1 MQKWVRGLLAVP
13 GVVGL
18 LALVGFSYQAQS
30 VARDRVLYPPP
41 GDLIDVGGYHLHMR
55 CEGEGSPTIVVES
68 GTGTWSLMWF
78 HLLPELAERS
88 RTCLYDRAGYGW
100 SEASGQ
106 PHTASN
112 SADDLRAVLTQ
123 ADIAPPYVLVGH
135 SYGGWVVRLFH
146 DRYPDDVAGLVLVD
160 SGHHEQWER
169 LPAAFGAAATRQAQV
184 LAIMEW
190 GAPLG
195 IPRLLAPADPYLTA
209 ARQPIYRAAV
219 SLGRSSEAV
228 SSEFEH
234 AVVSSQ
240 QTAHVRDFGHTPLAV
255 ISAEN
260 SLQAFAVLDSD
271 LPFAEG
277 NRVWRELQAE
287 LADLSTNRIHLVS
300 DHGDHYLHATDPD
313 LVLEGLDWVLDT
325 HALDES

>member
-1 MQKWVRGLLAVP
+1 MQKWFRGLLAVL

-18 LALVGFSYQAQS
+18 LALVGVIYQAQS
-30 VARDRVLYPPP
+30 VAHDRALYPPP
-41 GDLIDVGGYHLHMR
+41 GDMIDVGGYHLHMH
-55 CEGEGSPTIVVES
+55 CAGEGSPTIVVES

-123 ADIAPPYVLVGH
+123 AEIAPPYVLVGH

-146 DRYPDDVAGLVLVD
+146 DRYPHEVAGLVLVD

-169 LPAAFGAAATRQAQV
+169 LPAAFGAVADRQAQM
-184 LAIMEW
+184 LTIMEW
-190 GAPLG
+190 VAPLG
-195 IPRLLAPADPYLTA
+195 IPRVLAPADPYLPA
-209 ARQPIYRAAV
+209 ERQPIYRAAMA
-219 SLGRSSEAV
+219 LGRSHEAV
-228 SSEFEH
+228 SSEFAN

-260 SLQAFAVLDSD
+260 SLQAFAVLDPD
-271 LPFAEG
+271 LPFDAG

-287 LADLSTNRIHLVS
+287 LAALSTNSIHLVS

-325 HALDES
+325 YALEEN

>member
-1 MQKWVRGLLAVP
+1 
-13 GVVGL
+13 
-18 LALVGFSYQAQS
+18 
-30 VARDRVLYPPP
+30 
-41 GDLIDVGGYHLHMR
+41 
-55 CEGEGSPTIVVES
+55 
-68 GTGTWSLMWF
+68 
-78 HLLPELAERS
+78 
-88 RTCLYDRAGYGW
+88 
-100 SEASGQ
+100 
-106 PHTASN
+106 
-112 SADDLRAVLTQ
+112 
-123 ADIAPPYVLVGH
+123 
-135 SYGGWVVRLFH
+135 
-146 DRYPDDVAGLVLVD
+146 
-160 SGHHEQWER
+160 
-169 LPAAFGAAATRQAQV
+169 
-184 LAIMEW
+184 
-190 GAPLG
+190 
-195 IPRLLAPADPYLTA
+195 
-209 ARQPIYRAAV
+209 
-219 SLGRSSEAV
+219 V

-260 SLQAFAVLDSD
+260 SLQAFAVLDPD

>member
-1 MQKWVRGLLAVP
+1 M
-13 GVVGL
+13 
-18 LALVGFSYQAQS
+18 
-30 VARDRVLYPPP
+30 
-41 GDLIDVGGYHLHMR
+41 IDVGGYHLHMH
-55 CEGEGSPTIVVES
+55 CAGEGSPTIVVES

-325 HALDES
+325 RALDES